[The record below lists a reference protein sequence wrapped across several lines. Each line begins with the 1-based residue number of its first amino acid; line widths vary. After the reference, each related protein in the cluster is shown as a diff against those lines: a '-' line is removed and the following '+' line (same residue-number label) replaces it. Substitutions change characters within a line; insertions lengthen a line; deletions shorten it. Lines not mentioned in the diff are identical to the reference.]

1 MDSDIFALTRGMAP
15 LLVSFP
21 HAGTRIPPE
30 LERRMTPA
38 ALQRA
43 DVDWHLPQLYDFA
56 RGMGASLLVAR
67 HARHVI
73 DLNRPPEDE
82 SLYPGQDVTGLI
94 PLDTFRKEPLYQSGE
109 EPDAAEVRDRV
120 ARYWQPYHDALSAEL
135 ARLRALHGQ
144 VVLWEAHS
152 ICSVLPRFFVGK
164 LADLNL
170 GTAEGGAC
178 APAVQAAVEAQL
190 AAQTTFAHVS
200 NGRFKGGHITRH
212 YGRPEQGI
220 HALQLE
226 MCQCTYMDETAP
238 FAYRPDRA
246 VHVQPLLQRM
256 LEAAVQAR
264 PQG

>member
-1 MDSDIFALTRGMAP
+1 MDSDIFALTQGSAP

-21 HAGTRIPPE
+21 HAGTIIPPE

-56 RGMGASLLVAR
+56 RDMGATLLAAR

-94 PLDTFRKEPLYQSGE
+94 PIDTFRKEPLYLPGQAPE
-109 EPDAAEVRDRV
+109 AAEVRARV
-120 ARYWQPYHDALSAEL
+120 ERYWRPYHAALRAEL
-135 ARLRALHGQ
+135 DRLRGLHGH

-152 ICSVLPRFFVGK
+152 ICSVLPRFFAGR
-164 LADLNL
+164 LPDLNL
-170 GTAEGGAC
+170 GTAEGRAC
-178 APAVQAAVEAQL
+178 APQVQDAAEAVM
-190 AAQTTFAHVS
+190 AAQSEFTHVS
-200 NGRFKGGHITRH
+200 NARFKGGHITRF
-212 YGRPEQGI
+212 YGRPEQGV

-226 MCQCTYMDETAP
+226 MVQCTYMDETAP

-246 VHVQPLLQRM
+246 ARIRPLLQRM
-256 LEAAVQAR
+256 LEAVVQAR
-264 PQG
+264 PD